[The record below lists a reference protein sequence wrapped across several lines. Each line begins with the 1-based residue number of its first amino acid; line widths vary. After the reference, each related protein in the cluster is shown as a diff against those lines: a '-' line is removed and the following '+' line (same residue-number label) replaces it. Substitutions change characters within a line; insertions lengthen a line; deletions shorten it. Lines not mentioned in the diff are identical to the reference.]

1 VFYFRKLKDDE
12 KELHKLRNLFEE
24 KYLESSSTIFMF
36 SLNESFWVNASHL
49 RNVNI
54 KGKVFFQDLR
64 TVSFLWKLFS
74 KIGRL

>member
-1 VFYFRKLKDDE
+1 MRALTIVLVFYFRKLKDDE

-24 KYLESSSTIFMF
+24 KYLESSSTIFIF

-54 KGKVFFQDLR
+54 KGKVFFRDL
-64 TVSFLWKLFS
+64 
-74 KIGRL
+74 